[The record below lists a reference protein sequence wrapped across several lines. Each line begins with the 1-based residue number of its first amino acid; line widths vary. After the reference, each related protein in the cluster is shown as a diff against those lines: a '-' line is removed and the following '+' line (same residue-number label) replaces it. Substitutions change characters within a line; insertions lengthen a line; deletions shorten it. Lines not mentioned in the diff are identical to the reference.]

1 MKGSPLPA
9 AAETDS
15 GAEGDILKALA
26 DLAAQPHAPID
37 RSIDP
42 PLTMPVIAASAPV
55 SPPDVPAFLAGPTVA
70 APPAEPSAPTLGQV
84 SSEAEPATE
93 PSIPPLAAAGS
104 VETPLPP
111 SPAVAYDEPAPPVVT
126 APSVPPVSIP
136 AKNTEITT
144 MVPWI
149 TTKQFTV
156 DLFPSWT
163 KTEGDKEWSLGAV
176 TVNVPEITAKLDQL
190 IADLNEDQ
198 WEIKM
203 VVPLDKSLTYH
214 EHQKVVR
221 QGNRREPEAVL
232 GAFGLGW
239 AGGTTSSLL
248 VVCQRTEWL
257 EPSEYKARI
266 DARRYK
272 LDAEERRRE
281 RALIQEQNMG
291 VNAKIT
297 AAQKLLSDLK
307 TNGVE
312 IRKSGFLRGEKF
324 VVGGVEFSN
333 RTEAE
338 SALAARLGEVE
349 ADLAALP
356 KQLKPMPPE
365 L

>member
-1 MKGSPLPA
+1 
-9 AAETDS
+9 
-15 GAEGDILKALA
+15 
-26 DLAAQPHAPID
+26 
-37 RSIDP
+37 
-42 PLTMPVIAASAPV
+42 
-55 SPPDVPAFLAGPTVA
+55 
-70 APPAEPSAPTLGQV
+70 
-84 SSEAEPATE
+84 
-93 PSIPPLAAAGS
+93 
-104 VETPLPP
+104 
-111 SPAVAYDEPAPPVVT
+111 
-126 APSVPPVSIP
+126 
-136 AKNTEITT
+136 

-149 TTKQFTV
+149 ATKQFTV

-190 IADLNEDQ
+190 IAELNEDQ

-248 VVCQRTEWL
+248 IVCQRTEWL

-266 DARRYK
+266 DARRHK
-272 LDAEERRRE
+272 LAAEERRRE
-281 RALIQEQNMG
+281 RAIVQEQNMG

-297 AAQKLLSDLK
+297 ASQKLLADLK

-312 IRKSGFLRGEKF
+312 VRKSGFLRGEKF
-324 VVGGVEFSN
+324 VVGGQEYAT

-356 KQLKPMPPE
+356 KLLKPMPPE